1 MTSFFPVNS
10 MIRPVS
16 TGMNHHG
23 LSIFVLHQIFGSKF
37 TDKLSRDQPVFVE
50 QRHSRIVLGLLH
62 FLQLLFKKTKTD
74 RSLATPNFSQMRQLF
89 NLSSCCLLGIILVV
103 IGLPGY
109 FDSVFA
115 VVYYSLARKQKRPNT
130 YPFYLPQKFLSLPT
144 SDPSLRYVPHLKSA
158 SLAKIAIFSHKEFPN
173 HLTNR
178 SKSHPAADKAR
189 R

>member
-1 MTSFFPVNS
+1 

-16 TGMNHHG
+16 TGMNHQ
-23 LSIFVLHQIFGSKF
+23 SFYFCTSSNFSSKF
-37 TDKLSRDQPVFVE
+37 TDKLSRDQPVFIE
-50 QRHSRIVLGLLH
+50 QRHSGIVLGLLH
-62 FLQLLFKKTKTD
+62 LLLKKTKTD

-115 VVYYSLARKQKRPNT
+115 VVYHSLARKQKRPNT

-178 SKSHPAADKAR
+178 SKSHPAAGKAR